1 MAHDVYI
8 SYASEDKAVA
18 DAVCAALESNN
29 IRCWIAPRDIPPGAK
44 RAEAVANAIDESRVL
59 VLILSSS
66 SNNSPQVIREVTGAT
81 SKGIPIIPI
90 RIDNVV
96 PSKAMD
102 FFVAPSYRLDA
113 SEPPLEKHLQTLADM
128 VQTLLVVNK
137 GAALATT
144 ITTKGIGVE
153 LPDGQFRV
161 VIPKGTPCP
170 FESHILFYTA
180 QPNMQQ
186 LRIGV
191 YEGDSSIAEENEWQG
206 ELRLELPPGLPEGAP
221 VDIYTSLDIDGSIG
235 VSAGLK
241 EPPGTLV
248 SARMQKLASA
258 PHQQPDFWVAYF
270 RYLAEE
276 MRSYMRDRAEA
287 KRLIAQGNR
296 AIDANDING
305 LQAVVRQLTSLLP
318 ETAAPKEMS
327 RGRSV
332 KQIEDAELINAIA
345 EARNEIV
352 ELVNS
357 SQQELTKGD
366 ISAIERLDQAY
377 ESMSELRQRISTMRE
392 KVKSSEGKTA
402 LNKLSKAVEQD
413 LKQLESMKEQ
423 VKKAEI
429 INRHVQTFNQI
440 MESFETKQKSGMTQ
454 TELAEVYSRLE
465 SLKESVKSDRHKLG
479 KGEAT
484 QQLNEL
490 VQQIQKFEMFIK
502 YERGVVG
509 FHGPSMDL
517 QSPPKMALMRKST
530 LGRQGGS
537 PEVPGGRVD
546 LVHFSVTS
554 PSIVQPDYSFR
565 VGIWAHLEKQRR
577 EVIRRAMEAAKEE
590 KISITTQGPMK
601 VEHGTVLT
609 VRLKLEEFIVEP
621 SEATILWE
629 GEIGNTTFGVR
640 VPKDAKKGRRV
651 GIATIHQDGFQV
663 AIIFFEL
670 DVGRKSTAV
679 GQIKAR
685 VKHHRTAFA
694 SYASPDR
701 GEVMKRIQGM
711 QKASPELDIF
721 VDVDA
726 LRSGQYWEREIRK
739 IIPSRDVFYLFW
751 SASASKSYWVDQEW
765 RYALEKRGLHFID
778 PCPLVS
784 PKEVPPP
791 KELESL
797 HFNDRWIFYE
807 ESTVAK

>member
-8 SYASEDKAVA
+8 SCASEDKAVA
-18 DAVCAALESNN
+18 DSICATLENNN
-29 IRCWIAPRDIPPGAK
+29 IRCWIAPRDILPGAK
-44 RAEAVANAIDESRVL
+44 WAEAVANAIDESRVL

-66 SNNSPQVIREVTGAT
+66 SNNSPQVIREVIRAT

-102 FFVAPSYRLDA
+102 FFVAPSCWLDA
-113 SEPPLEKHLQTLADM
+113 QTLPLEKHLQQLANTIQQY
-128 VQTLLVVNK
+128 QTQERI
-137 GAALATT
+137 AE
-144 ITTKGIGVE
+144 KGIEIPEEREE
-153 LPDGQFRV
+153 L
-161 VIPKGTPCP
+161 
-170 FESHILFYTA
+170 S
-180 QPNMQQ
+180 
-186 LRIGV
+186 
-191 YEGDSSIAEENEWQG
+191 
-206 ELRLELPPGLPEGAP
+206 
-221 VDIYTSLDIDGSIG
+221 
-235 VSAGLK
+235 VSAGKPTEAIK
-241 EPPGTLV
+241 EYV
-248 SARMQKLASA
+248 EQ
-258 PHQQPDFWVAYF
+258 
-270 RYLAEE
+270 AEE
-276 MRSYMRDRAEA
+276 
-287 KRLIAQGNR
+287 
-296 AIDANDING
+296 
-305 LQAVVRQLTSLLP
+305 VT
-318 ETAAPKEMS
+318 
-327 RGRSV
+327 
-332 KQIEDAELINAIA
+332 LINAIA

-352 ELVNS
+352 KLVNS
-357 SQQELTKGD
+357 TQQDVIKGD
-366 ISAIERLDQAY
+366 VSAIERLDQAY
-377 ESMSELRQRISTMRE
+377 ESMSELRQRISTIRE
-392 KVKSSEGKTA
+392 KVKSSVGKME
-402 LNKLSKAVEQD
+402 LNKLSEAVNRD
-413 LKQLESMKEQ
+413 LEQLEYITEY

-429 INRHVQTFNQI
+429 INRHVQTFDQI
-440 MESFETKQKSGMTQ
+440 MESFATKQKSRMPQ
-454 TELAEVYSRLE
+454 TELAKVYSRLE
-465 SLKESVKSDRHKLG
+465 SLKESVKSDLDKLG
-479 KGEAT
+479 RGEAT
-484 QQLNEL
+484 QPLLQLIQEL
-490 VQQIQKFEMFIK
+490 DKVIAAVKIYGPDIEKF
-502 YERGVVG
+502 VHV
-509 FHGPSMDL
+509 PSEI
-517 QSPPKMALMRKST
+517 ALMRKST

-546 LVHFSVTS
+546 LVHFSITS

-590 KISITTQGPMK
+590 EISITTQGPMK

-629 GEIGNTTFGVR
+629 GEIGNTTFGVG
-640 VPKDAKKGRRV
+640 VPKDAKRGRRV